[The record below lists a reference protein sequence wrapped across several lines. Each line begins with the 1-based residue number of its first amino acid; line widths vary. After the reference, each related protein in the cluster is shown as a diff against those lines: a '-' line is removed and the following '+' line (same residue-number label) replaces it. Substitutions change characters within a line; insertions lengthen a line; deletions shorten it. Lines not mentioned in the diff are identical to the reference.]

1 MIQCNPLLGS
11 IPNSAQGGLLESCNT
26 AKSSLIFIFIESA
39 NVYFVKV
46 RTCGYDWQKDMMSAT
61 VDSSFRPNT

>member
-1 MIQCNPLLGS
+1 MILCNPLLRR
-11 IPNSAQGGLLESCNT
+11 ILNKAQGGLLERCNT

-39 NVYFVKV
+39 KVYFVKV

-61 VDSSFRPNT
+61 VDSSCRPNT